1 MLTFLFFTIYNRFN
15 FNQPYRKT
23 MEYCLRPR
31 RSMLYVPGC
40 NQHYL
45 DRARTL
51 AADSVILDLGDPI
64 LVDAKLQS
72 RDNVVAAVKQGGYG
86 SREVVVR
93 VNNLDSIWGHDDIK
107 AVANIGA
114 DAILFPNIESAE
126 HVHTAL
132 KLLDA
137 AGGSHMPIM
146 VMIES
151 PLAVLNAKEIASASD
166 RITCIVMATSDLI
179 SQLHARVTHE
189 RSAIL
194 TSLSLVILAAR
205 AYGRCVIDGIT
216 SDFKN
221 MHSFEYACRLGRD
234 MGLDGKSLVH
244 PAQIA
249 YCNDAYTPK
258 AAEVANARL
267 IIKALQEANEGGLGT
282 VVVNDKL
289 VEQHHVKAA
298 QRLLKLSDMIAELE
312 EDFI

>member
-1 MLTFLFFTIYNRFN
+1 
-15 FNQPYRKT
+15 
-23 MEYCLRPR
+23 
-31 RSMLYVPGC
+31 MLYVPGC
-40 NQHYL
+40 NTHYL

-51 AADSVILDLGDPI
+51 ATDSVILDLGDPI
-64 LVDAKLQS
+64 LIDAKVQS
-72 RDNVVAAVKQGGYG
+72 RENVVAAVKQGGYG

-93 VNNLDSIWGHDDIK
+93 VNDLDSIWGHDDIK

-114 DAILFPNIESAE
+114 DAILFPNIESKDD
-126 HVHTAL
+126 VL
-132 KLLDA
+132 KAQALLDA

-166 RITCIVMATSDLI
+166 RITCMVMATSDLI

-194 TSLSLVILAAR
+194 TSLSLVTLAAR

-258 AAEVANARL
+258 ATEVKNAKE
-267 IIKALQEANEGGLGT
+267 IIQALKEANQNGLGT

-298 QRLLKLSDMIAELE
+298 QRLIKLNEMIAELE

>member
-1 MLTFLFFTIYNRFN
+1 
-15 FNQPYRKT
+15 
-23 MEYCLRPR
+23 MELPNHGTKYMELGFRPR

-40 NQHYL
+40 NLHYL

-64 LVDAKLQS
+64 LIACKIES

-114 DAILFPNIESAE
+114 DAILFPNIESADD
-126 HVHTAL
+126 VHTAL
-132 KLLDA
+132 KWLDE

-151 PLAVLNAKEIASASD
+151 PIAVLNAKEIAAASD
-166 RITCIVMATSDLI
+166 RIACIVMATSDLI

-205 AYGRCVIDGIT
+205 AYGRCVVDGIS

-234 MGLDGKSLVH
+234 MGFDGKSLVH

-249 YCNDAYTPK
+249 YSNDAYTPK
-258 AAEVANARL
+258 SSEIKNART
-267 IIKALQEANEGGLGT
+267 IIHALKEANEAGRGT
-282 VVVNDKL
+282 VVVDDKL
-289 VEQHHVKAA
+289 VEHHHVKAA
-298 QRLLKLSDMIAELE
+298 QRLLKLHDMIAELE
-312 EDFI
+312 EEFI

>member
-1 MLTFLFFTIYNRFN
+1 
-15 FNQPYRKT
+15 
-23 MEYCLRPR
+23 MEHCFRPR
-31 RSMLYVPGC
+31 RSALYVPGC

-51 AADSVILDLGDPI
+51 PADAVILDLGDPI
-64 LVDAKLQS
+64 LVASKIDS
-72 RDNVVAAVKQGGYG
+72 RNNIVAAVKKGGYG
-86 SREVVVR
+86 AREVIVR

-151 PLAVLNAKEIASASD
+151 PIAASD
-166 RITCIVMATSDLI
+166 RIVCMMMATSDLT

-189 RSAIL
+189 QSAIL
-194 TSLSLVILAAR
+194 TALSLVILAAR
-205 AYGRCVIDGIT
+205 AYGRCVVDGIT

-234 MGLDGKSLVH
+234 LGFDGKTLVS
-244 PAQIA
+244 PSQIA
-249 YCNDAYTPK
+249 YSNDAYTPK
-258 AAEVANARL
+258 SSEVADARA
-267 IIKALQEANEGGLGT
+267 IIAALQAANEAGLGT
-282 VVVNDKL
+282 VVVKDKL
-289 VEQHHVKAA
+289 VEHHHIKAA
-298 QRLLKLSDMIAELE
+298 ERLLKLHDMIAELE
-312 EDFI
+312 EEYV

>member
-1 MLTFLFFTIYNRFN
+1 
-15 FNQPYRKT
+15 
-23 MEYCLRPR
+23 MELCFRPR
-31 RSMLYVPGC
+31 RSALYVPGC

-51 AADSVILDLGDPI
+51 PADAVILDLGDPI
-64 LVDAKLQS
+64 LVAAKVES
-72 RDNVVAAVKQGGYG
+72 RYNIVAAVKQGGYG
-86 SREVVVR
+86 SREVIVR

-132 KLLDA
+132 KLLDE

-151 PLAVLNAKEIASASD
+151 PIAVLNAKEIASASD
-166 RITCIVMATSDLI
+166 RIVCMMMATSDLT

-189 RSAIL
+189 QSAIL
-194 TSLSLVILAAR
+194 TALSLVILAGR

-221 MHSFEYACRLGRD
+221 MHSFEYACRIGRD
-234 MGLDGKSLVH
+234 MGFDGKTLVH
-244 PAQIA
+244 PGQIA
-249 YCNDAYTPK
+249 YSNDAYTPK
-258 AAEVANARL
+258 SSEVAEARE
-267 IIKALQEANEGGLGT
+267 IIQALKAANDAGLGT
-282 VVVNDKL
+282 VVVRDKL
-289 VEQHHVKAA
+289 VEHHHVKAA
-298 QRLLKLSDMIAELE
+298 QRLLKLHDMIAELE
-312 EDFI
+312 EEYI

>member
-1 MLTFLFFTIYNRFN
+1 
-15 FNQPYRKT
+15 
-23 MEYCLRPR
+23 
-31 RSMLYVPGC
+31 MLYVPGC

-126 HVHTAL
+126 HVHIAL
-132 KLLDA
+132 DLLDA

-258 AAEVANARL
+258 AAEVANAKL
-267 IIKALQEANEGGLGT
+267 IIKALQEANESGLGT

>member
-1 MLTFLFFTIYNRFN
+1 
-15 FNQPYRKT
+15 
-23 MEYCLRPR
+23 MEIGFRPR

-40 NQHYL
+40 NLHYL

-51 AADSVILDLGDPI
+51 QADSVILDLGDPI
-64 LVDAKLQS
+64 LIACKIES
-72 RDNVVAAVKQGGYG
+72 RNNVVTAVKQGGYG

-114 DAILFPNIESAE
+114 DAILFPNIESADD
-126 HVHTAL
+126 VHTAL
-132 KLLDA
+132 KWLDD

-151 PLAVLNAKEIASASD
+151 PIAVLNSKEIAAASD
-166 RITCIVMATSDLI
+166 RIACMVMATSDLI

-205 AYGRCVIDGIT
+205 AYGRCVVDGIS

-234 MGLDGKSLVH
+234 MGFDGKSLVH

-249 YCNDAYTPK
+249 YSNDAYTPK
-258 AAEVANARL
+258 SAEIKSARA
-267 IIKALQEANEGGLGT
+267 IIQALKEANDAGRGT
-282 VVVNDKL
+282 VVVDDKL
-289 VEQHHVKAA
+289 VEHHHVKAA
-298 QRLLKLSDMIAELE
+298 QRLLKLDDMIAELE
-312 EDFI
+312 EEFI